1 MNAPLDP
8 VDQLMHEQMT
18 RSFHR
23 AALCGK
29 CVGIAALAVGALA
42 TWSYHQTAS
51 DASTLARAMN
61 LLIILLFSIPGF
73 LYLVLAVWV
82 RRQKLWAARLMFALA
97 ALDMTMLGVI
107 LITFWGSRQG
117 VSICIV
123 CGLFV
128 VTLGLLS
135 SFLGRGL
142 EYRKRLQS
150 PRTLNGPAARGR

>member
-1 MNAPLDP
+1 
-8 VDQLMHEQMT
+8 
-18 RSFHR
+18 
-23 AALCGK
+23 
-29 CVGIAALAVGALA
+29 
-42 TWSYHQTAS
+42 
-51 DASTLARAMN
+51 MN
-61 LLIILLFSIPGF
+61 LLIILLFSLPGF
-73 LYLVLAVWV
+73 LYLVLAAWM
-82 RRQKLWAARLMFALA
+82 RREKLWAARLMFGLA

-117 VSICIV
+117 LSICIV

-142 EYRKRLQS
+142 ELRKTAEA